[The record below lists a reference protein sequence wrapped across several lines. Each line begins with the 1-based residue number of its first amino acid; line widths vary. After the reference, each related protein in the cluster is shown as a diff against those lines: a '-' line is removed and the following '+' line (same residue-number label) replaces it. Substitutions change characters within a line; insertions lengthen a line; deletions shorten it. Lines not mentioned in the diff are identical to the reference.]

1 MSLKRAGRPAWRNSS
16 QASPSSAAES
26 WRELR
31 APTESARTVMMKR
44 MKIAKTA
51 RPRIRP
57 PLPFSKEKAESR
69 PLTTSVPVTTASASP
84 ASTSRSTSA
93 LRRRAPADDRVDDEG
108 QRQGQADGAEGRQ
121 FGREYAC

>member
-31 APTESARTVMMKR
+31 APTESARRVMMKR
-44 MKIAKTA
+44 MKMAKTA

-69 PLTTSVPVTTASASP
+69 PLTTSVPVTIARASP
-84 ASTSRSTSA
+84 ARSSSSDVGVA
-93 LRRRAPADDRVDDEG
+93 QLAAAGDRVDDED
-108 QRQGQADGAEGRQ
+108 QRHGQADGAQRRQ